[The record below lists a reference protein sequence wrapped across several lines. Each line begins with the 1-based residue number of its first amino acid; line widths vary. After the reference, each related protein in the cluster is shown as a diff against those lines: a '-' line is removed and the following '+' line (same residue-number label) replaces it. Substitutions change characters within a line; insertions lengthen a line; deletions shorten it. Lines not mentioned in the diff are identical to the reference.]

1 MPKAPAHIAARVE
14 KFQARIR
21 EAGLDGAF
29 VINHTDIRYLTGF
42 IGEASWAFFPAK
54 GASVW
59 IISDG
64 RFKTHI
70 PEEAPHAEVIIRQ
83 RGKTFETFEE
93 AFLRVLGKK
102 FAKVGINIA
111 HLDHAAYLRVEKRIG
126 KKNLVAFADGL
137 AKQRAVRDASELKAT
152 KKAVAVAQQAFLDL
166 KKFVKPGMTE
176 LEVCAYL
183 EYRMKCLGSTEP
195 AFGTIVAAD
204 GHASHN
210 HAIPGGLKVGKNS
223 SVLID
228 FGATVDGYKSDITR
242 ILNFGK
248 PKTHIQKIH
257 AVCLEAMAAC
267 EAAIKP
273 GAPLAAAD
281 KAARDVIESYGYT
294 LDHGIGHGVGL
305 NIHEHPF
312 IGKVTDIFFEEGMVV
327 TIEPG
332 IYLGDKGGCRVEND
346 YIVTAKGCKSL
357 VDMPKD
363 WAFTLV

>member
-1 MPKAPAHIAARVE
+1 MRDKTYETHD
-14 KFQARIR
+14 QA
-21 EAGLDGAF
+21 LF
-29 VINHTDIRYLTGF
+29 
-42 IGEASWAFFPAK
+42 
-54 GASVW
+54 
-59 IISDG
+59 
-64 RFKTHI
+64 
-70 PEEAPHAEVIIRQ
+70 
-83 RGKTFETFEE
+83 
-93 AFLRVLGKK
+93 RVLGKK
-102 FAKVGINIA
+102 LTKVGINAA
-111 HLDHAAYLRVEKRIG
+111 HLDHTSYLRVEKTFG
-126 KKNLVAFADGL
+126 KKVLTPFADGL
-137 AKQRAVRDASELKAT
+137 AVQRSVRDAQELKAT

-210 HAIPGGLKVGKNS
+210 HAIPGGIKIGKNS

-248 PKTHIQKIH
+248 PKPHIQKIH
-257 AVCLEAMAAC
+257 AVCLEAMAAV
-267 EAAIKP
+267 EAVVKP
-273 GAPLAAAD
+273 GVPVSAAD
-281 KAARDVIESYGYT
+281 KAARDVIEGYGYT
-294 LDHGIGHGVGL
+294 LDHGVGL
-305 NIHEHPF
+305 NVHEHPF
-312 IGKVTDIFFEEGMVV
+312 ISKATDIFFEEGQVF

-363 WAFTLV
+363 WAFTVIG